1 MNDHYSGRARRTGL
15 LATAIATTALVAT
28 GAHAQDTT
36 AIKPG
41 TVSLG
46 TAPTA
51 IGGAVNIDPT
61 VPPVLD
67 PKRVTDGNKAIED
80 LSRNGLVLK
89 IPVQLEDAHD
99 ITAWKTRWA
108 QEISVNPD
116 SIQLVAGA
124 YCSFN
129 AFIGIDGQVLPAEVE
144 SDMVRLSGAATEKF
158 AFTIVLDDELDR
170 VGYKATRMTWSGIA
184 SSPDHFIDVDCYVS
198 LNLTNPESGMRDHS
212 FSWQLGER
220 RYGGSGVGAMR
231 FKGRIRNG
239 EWTAL
244 WRYWNSENAPGV
256 TYATES
262 TQKNIEELVNKD
274 PHKDLGLVYRQVAGA
289 P

>member
-67 PKRVTDGNKAIED
+67 PKMITDGNKAIED

-116 SIQLVAGA
+116 SIQLIAGGQ
-124 YCSFN
+124 CSFS
-129 AFIGIDGQVLPAEVE
+129 AFIGIDGQIMPTYFALDYVY
-144 SDMVRLSGAATEKF
+144 LSGAPTETF
-158 AFTIVLDDELDR
+158 NFTFVLDDER
-170 VGYKATRMTWSGIA
+170 NTVAYKETRMAWSGIA
-184 SSPDHFIDVDCYVS
+184 SSPDHFIDVDCHVS
-198 LNLTNPESGMRDHS
+198 PYLINPESDMSDHS
-212 FSWQLGER
+212 FSWRLGEK
-220 RYGGSGVGAMR
+220 RYGGRGVGAMR